1 MRTIFSFI
9 LASLVVAFLA
19 PMTIE
24 MKFTIIP
31 FGIFIW
37 TLIVVLILVPV
48 TAFPIYK
55 FITKSCD
62 YSLNTVLKSSVISTC
77 LVSFF
82 FVFPSGLDSSII
94 NGKVLV
100 ENGSITLIGYGY
112 SFLQLFLFS
121 IVGLVAGIVFYVSK
135 IELNKS

>member
-19 PMTIE
+19 PMAIE

-55 FITKSCD
+55 FITKSC
-62 YSLNTVLKSSVISTC
+62 
-77 LVSFF
+77 
-82 FVFPSGLDSSII
+82 
-94 NGKVLV
+94 
-100 ENGSITLIGYGY
+100 GYR
-112 SFLQLFLFS
+112 
-121 IVGLVAGIVFYVSK
+121 
-135 IELNKS
+135 